1 MMRAPSQCWLS
12 LLAPRSP
19 KTLFDTP
26 KVLGHVQTFSTVCAW
41 SKRRPSAYFGKRH
54 ISPWSLGLKWG
65 FIMFPSKT
73 RQLIFSFQIQ
83 KYRPIRSFKCVYS
96 PKSID
101 YKPSPHLFAFSF
113 PLPRFNLQ
121 QTAAAEF
128 YSRLLRS
135 IMFRAVLIEQLF
147 FPDFPRI

>member
-1 MMRAPSQCWLS
+1 MRISGKEA
-12 LLAPRSP
+12 SP
-19 KTLFDTP
+19 ADRW
-26 KVLGHVQTFSTVCAW
+26 VENTVMTYRVYVKNSILRC
-41 SKRRPSAYFGKRH
+41 SSN
-54 ISPWSLGLKWG
+54 
-65 FIMFPSKT
+65 
-73 RQLIFSFQIQ
+73 
-83 KYRPIRSFKCVYS
+83 RPIRSFKCVYS